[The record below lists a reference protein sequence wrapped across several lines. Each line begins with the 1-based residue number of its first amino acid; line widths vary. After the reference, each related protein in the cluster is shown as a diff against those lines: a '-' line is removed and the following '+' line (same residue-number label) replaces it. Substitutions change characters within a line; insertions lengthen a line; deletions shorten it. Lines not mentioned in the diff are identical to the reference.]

1 MLVGGLLWP
10 ARNTAPSIQHAVS
23 QLCKCMQSPSLNA
36 WSSAL
41 QVLHWLYA
49 NREEGITFRSDGNSV
64 LRCFSDSGHFQS
76 RTTGGL
82 AAGYKNTWG
91 CCIHLFNG
99 PILWMSKRHSHSGLS
114 AAEDEYMALCHA
126 GRQVVWLRH
135 LLTEMGQEQHVGPD
149 PTVIECDNKQALGW
163 STEQMVTNG
172 NRFIERDYHKVK
184 EWVEMGYLDPRHV
197 KGIENPSDLFT
208 KSVDAPTQRHLGPMI
223 SGKVLLNPVSLPLNA
238 LTKKEPKVA
247 YKRKSKM

>member
-1 MLVGGLLWP
+1 MVEVDKEESDAVIQKGYRELVGGLLWP

-91 CCIHLFNG
+91 CCIHVFNG

-126 GRQVVWLRH
+126 GRQV
-135 LLTEMGQEQHVGPD
+135 G
-149 PTVIECDNKQALGW
+149 CD
-163 STEQMVTNG
+163 
-172 NRFIERDYHKVK
+172 IC
-184 EWVEMGYLDPRHV
+184 
-197 KGIENPSDLFT
+197 
-208 KSVDAPTQRHLGPMI
+208 
-223 SGKVLLNPVSLPLNA
+223 
-238 LTKKEPKVA
+238 
-247 YKRKSKM
+247 